1 MNNIAYGDF
10 SSEEIDKAIN
20 AAHLDKFIEKLPNG
34 LETKVGD
41 QGVLLS
47 GGQRQRIA
55 IARALLKNTPILIL
69 DEATSSLDSESEKYI
84 QEALENLMK
93 NRTTLVIAHRLST
106 IEKADR
112 ICVLSEGEIV
122 EIGTHNELIVNN
134 SEYALLHKL
143 QFNEKV

>member
-1 MNNIAYGDF
+1 M
-10 SSEEIDKAIN
+10 
-20 AAHLDKFIEKLPNG
+20 
-34 LETKVGD
+34 
-41 QGVLLS
+41 S

-134 SEYALLHKL
+134 SEYATTS
-143 QFNEKV
+143 